1 MRPETATL
9 AGEFTACMLQQGH
22 YNPDQPRAPQGTT
35 IGGRWVAADQT
46 AQQAPRRPRPT
57 TGQLPLDFEHPPVA
71 TVDAADAARAR
82 MTEACLPLL
91 QEQNR
96 LEALHDFAYL
106 EAGHASDALTAA
118 LDRAPWLPG
127 YSGRVDT
134 PEVLAARKAFTEASV
149 KSWSAFI
156 AASRAKQAVQ
166 RAALDSLAA
175 RSPAKLTLDA
185 QDPAVVETAQDGL
198 ALFNRMVDTDALA
211 GLATA
216 PVSFENRTR
225 DNRSAFV
232 PYAGANGMIS
242 LHTSASETATAHEVA
257 HWAEQ
262 NVPGLRAYSQRWID
276 GRTAGEVA
284 QSLADLLPD
293 SGYDRREITKP
304 DHFSHPYIGRIYP
317 DGATEA
323 LSMGMQSMIEDPIG
337 FAAKDLD
344 HWRFT
349 YKFMSGAWREGQT

>member
-1 MRPETATL
+1 MRAQTATL
-9 AGEFTACMLQQGH
+9 AGEFTACMLQGH

-35 IGGRWVAADQT
+35 IGGRWVASG
-46 AQQAPRRPRPT
+46 QQAPRRPRPT

-96 LEALHDFAYL
+96 LEALRDFADL
-106 EAGHASDALTAA
+106 EARHASDSLTAA
-118 LDRAPWLPG
+118 LDRAPWRPDG
-127 YSGRVDT
+127 SGFRVDT

-149 KSWSAFI
+149 KSWPAFT

-232 PYAGANGMIS
+232 PHAGANGMIS

-284 QSLADLLPD
+284 QPLADLLPD

-323 LSMGMQSMIEDPIG
+323 LSMGLMGLLEDPIG

-349 YKFMSGAWREGQT
+349 YKFMSGAWREGLT